1 MPPRVTVVMATY
13 NWSSVLPYSIASVL
27 EQTVSDFE
35 LLVIGDGCT
44 DDSAEVVNAIG
55 DPRVRWI
62 DLQPPT
68 GHQFGPNNEGMRQAR
83 GEFIAYLG
91 HDDLW
96 LPHHLEA
103 ALTALHAGSDAEFD
117 VAHSIVAR
125 IGPEGA
131 PVEPYRV
138 QHQPGGWL
146 PPSSLVHRKRIPDT
160 IGLMK
165 SFRELHEPP
174 EAEFLRRAHLAGFRF
189 AEVPRL
195 TVIKFPAAIRR
206 DVYKSR
212 PAHEQAAW
220 LERIR
225 ANPQL
230 VEVLELAHIVSALSR
245 IPPPTLAQR
254 VWRRLVAFGRLWRRK
269 GARIE
274 ETQRFKGVR

>member
-1 MPPRVTVVMATY
+1 MPPRVTVIIATY

-27 EQTVSDFE
+27 EQTFADFE
-35 LLVIGDGCT
+35 LLVVGDGCT

-62 DLQPPT
+62 DLQPRT

-96 LPHHLEA
+96 LPHHLASALA
-103 ALTALHAGSDAEFD
+103 ALGEGFD

-125 IGPEGA
+125 IGPEGV

-146 PPSSLVHRKRIPDT
+146 PPSSLVHRKRVPDT
-160 IGLMK
+160 VGLMK
-165 SFRELHEPP
+165 NFRELHEPP

-189 AEVPRL
+189 VQVPRL

-206 DVYKSR
+206 DVYVTR

-225 ANPQL
+225 ANPGL
-230 VEVLELAHIVSALSR
+230 VEVLELANIVSALSR
-245 IPPPTLAQR
+245 TPAPTLAQR
-254 VWRRLVAFGRLWRRK
+254 VWRRLLAIGRLWKRK

-274 ETQRFKGVR
+274 ETQRFKGIR